1 MFLKRLVVGPLE
13 SNCYLVADEE
23 TKEGIIVDPGEEGE
37 LILRT
42 MTQEGIVPRYLINT
56 HGHIDHIGANGYLKE
71 RIEGIKLGIHEAD
84 ARMLINANEN
94 LSNFS
99 GTGLT
104 SPPADFFLKEGDEIR
119 VGGICLK
126 IIHTPGHTP
135 GGICLLGE
143 GEIFTGDTLFAG
155 RLGRKNRP
163 ARRLPGAVNARS
175 ERETVGPAGRDRH
188 PSRAW
193 GTVHYRE
200 GKDKQSFPLSSLR
213 S

>member
-37 LILRT
+37 RVLKAMR
-42 MTQEGIVPRYLINT
+42 QEGIVPRYLINT

-84 ARMLINANEN
+84 ARMLINATDN

-104 SPPADFFLKEGDEIR
+104 SPPADFFLKEGDEIKA
-119 VGGICLK
+119 GGICLK
-126 IIHTPGHTP
+126 IIHTPGHTL

-155 RLGRKNRP
+155 SVGRTD
-163 ARRLPGAVNARS
+163 LPGGSREQLMQSLKEKLMVLP
-175 ERETVGPAGRDRH
+175 EETVVHPGHGEPSTIGREKTTN
-188 PSRAW
+188 P
-193 GTVHYRE
+193 
-200 GKDKQSFPLSSLR
+200 FL
-213 S
+213 